1 MLIISL
7 TETLVMARCTWITE
21 DGSQCKRKA
30 THGDRCGYRNHWGPQ
45 KNTPGR
51 RKNTGTRTA
60 RSARGSH
67 GTARPNPTRQRTQA
81 VPAAA
86 YTQAP
91 PRRPAPTKSRLQA
104 PEPSPPSR
112 REQEHKRVEKAAE
125 LCADLISS
133 GWQETV
139 ADQILAYA
147 PTTWVRLRRSSRRRT
162 CKALARLARGVLKTK
177 TLIHKGIGQLTG
189 WTVSKFGAGDATH
202 AFAEELASNIP
213 LPTDAKMVA
222 VARGL
227 QVAGILLCVMD
238 GKDLERCDCFVE
250 LVRTETEERIKQILT
265 AGMSNWVN
273 LARFQ
278 PRDDQAAR

>member
-1 MLIISL
+1 MRIIDL

-21 DGSQCKRKA
+21 DGAQCKRKA
-30 THGDRCGYRNHWGPQ
+30 THGNRCGYRNHWGPQ

-51 RKNTGTRTA
+51 RKGTGTRTA
-60 RSARGSH
+60 GYARGNY
-67 GTARPNPTRQRTQA
+67 GTARPNLTQQRAQA
-81 VPAAA
+81 APMSAHSQALPRKPA
-86 YTQAP
+86 TS
-91 PRRPAPTKSRLQA
+91 TSRLQA

-139 ADQILAYA
+139 ADQLVAYA

-162 CKALARLARGVLKTK
+162 CKALARLARDVLKTK
-177 TLIHKGIGQLTG
+177 TLIHKGVGKLTG
-189 WTVSKFGAGDATH
+189 WFVSKLGAGDATR

-213 LPTDAKMVA
+213 LPTDAKVVA

-227 QVAGILLCVMD
+227 QVAGILFCVMD
-238 GKDLERCDCFVE
+238 GKNLERCDCFVE
-250 LVRTETEERIKQILT
+250 LVRTETEERVKQILI

-273 LARFQ
+273 LARFRS
-278 PRDDQAAR
+278 RDNQAVR